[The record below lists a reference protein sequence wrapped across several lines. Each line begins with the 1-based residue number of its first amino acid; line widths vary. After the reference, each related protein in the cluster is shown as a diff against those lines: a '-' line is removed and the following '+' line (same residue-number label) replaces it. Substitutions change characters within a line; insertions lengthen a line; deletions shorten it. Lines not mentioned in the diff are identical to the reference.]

1 MVRFTFSVED
11 LSRTRFAISPMWE
24 LVHSLLALRDPAHAA
39 IHLPWLRSIS
49 GRLHGLALRDAAALT
64 PARGYTP
71 DFLLPFPSGPLGD
84 IAEDLEAL
92 RSTPAARIREEM
104 RLFAS
109 QHARG
114 PEVAEPWLRNP
125 RRQVR
130 RLAELFESYWGR
142 AIEPVW
148 PRVRAFL
155 DHDISHRARE
165 LADGGPASLFSDLS
179 PQVSWKQ
186 PHLDV
191 QVPVH
196 EATIALD
203 GGGLL
208 LVPSAFGAERPY
220 VIDRAPW
227 HPAVIYPG
235 RGIATLWEQPDPAPE
250 GLARLLGSSR
260 AAILAE
266 LAAPT
271 STTDLAR
278 RLDLSAG
285 TASHHLTALREA
297 GLIAGTRHG
306 RWVLYVRTPLGEALA
321 TGSAPAG

>member
-49 GRLHGLALRDAAALT
+49 GRLQGLPLKDAAVLT

-71 DFLLPFPSGPLGD
+71 DFLLPVPSGPLGN
-84 IAEDLEAL
+84 IAEDLESL
-92 RSTPAARIREEM
+92 RATPSARIRDEM
-104 RLFAS
+104 RLFAT

-114 PEVAEPWLRNP
+114 VNIAEPWLANP
-125 RRQVR
+125 RRELQR
-130 RLAELFESYWGR
+130 IADLFEAYWAE

-155 DHDISHRARE
+155 EQDIAYRARE
-165 LADGGPASLFSDLS
+165 LAAGGPASLFSDLS
-179 PQVSWKQ
+179 PRVAWKQ
-186 PHLDV
+186 PDLEV

-196 EATIALD
+196 EATIAL
-203 GGGLL
+203 GGRGLL
-208 LVPSAFGAERPY
+208 LVPSAFAGERPF

-235 RGIATLWEQPDPAPE
+235 RGIATLWEQPKPAPH
-250 GLARLLGSSR
+250 GLARLLGRSR

-271 STTDLAR
+271 STTDLATH
-278 RLDLSAG
+278 LNLTPG
-285 TASHHLTALREA
+285 TASHHLTALRNA
-297 GLIAGTRHG
+297 GLITGTRHG
-306 RWVLYVRTPLGEALA
+306 RSVLYVRTPLGDALA
-321 TGSAPAG
+321 TGTTPAT